1 MLTSLKNMITLTMT
15 VISQVL
21 LEGIQY
27 TCRLE
32 VLMPHPSCPHHQTVE
47 VLVQGTSLHQTVEV
61 LVQGTSLHQ
70 TVEVLVLLISL
81 HCLTV
86 AQCLNGMIVLE
97 LT

>member
-1 MLTSLKNMITLTMT
+1 MITLTMT

-61 LVQGTSLHQ
+61 L
-70 TVEVLVLLISL
+70 LISL

>member
-1 MLTSLKNMITLTMT
+1 MITLTMT

-32 VLMPHPSCPHHQTVE
+32 VLMPHPSCPHPHHQTVE

-70 TVEVLVLLISL
+70 TVEVLLISL

>member
-1 MLTSLKNMITLTMT
+1 MITLTMT

-61 LVQGTSLHQ
+61 LV
-70 TVEVLVLLISL
+70 LLISL